1 MPSKRSTFPT
11 TTNPSRFKTA
21 SPPLTRDEIVA
32 AALRHANTD
41 GLDQLTLRKL
51 ADELDVTPMA
61 LYRHVRDKDDILE
74 AVTDVLLAEAGLPD
88 PHLLWS
94 DYLIELAETLRGV
107 LRGHPSVVGVF
118 TRQPQ
123 VGPAALARLAG
134 ARDVLTRAGLH
145 ARPDHP
151 DLRRGAH
158 LHPRLLC
165 PGGRP
170 QRRHPR
176 RGDPPRRR
184 RRHRRHAR
192 EREPVRVRPPRL
204 GRRARRQARPEKSQA
219 RRSWRSNRHTTA
231 LAATTPAQTSTAS
244 DAGPSPC
251 SSWPL
256 PTAQ

>member
-21 SPPLTRDEIVA
+21 SPPLTRGEIVA

-107 LRGHPSVVGVF
+107 LRDHPSVVSVF

-134 ARDVLTRAGLH
+134 ARDVLTRAGYTPDQTIRIYAAVHTYTLGFCALEA
-145 ARPDHP
+145 ARNAASHDEAIP
-151 DLRRGAH
+151 LE
-158 LHPRLLC
+158 
-165 PGGRP
+165 
-170 QRRHPR
+170 
-176 RGDPPRRR
+176 RR

-192 EREPVRVRPPRL
+192 QREPVRVRPPRL

-219 RRSWRSNRHTTA
+219 RRS
-231 LAATTPAQTSTAS
+231 
-244 DAGPSPC
+244 
-251 SSWPL
+251 
-256 PTAQ
+256 